1 MSDSEP
7 TATETPGADDA
18 GKMSFFDHL
27 TELRTRIIWSLIPS
41 AVGLAIAFYFTDRI
55 MVFLQR
61 PLANLKTPPIFLTPT
76 EYFWTYMKVAMIT
89 GVFIAMP
96 IILWNVWA
104 FVAPGLHKHE
114 RRYAA
119 PFVIAGSLL
128 FLGGGAFALLLVIP
142 FAVHRR
148 LHRLHHQVHAG
159 LRGGVRAAGGD
170 HAPVHARAR
179 DAPVPVQES
188 QVRGADQL
196 HHRGRPHP
204 DPRHRQPDSD
214 GGTPLHPLRARHHLR
229 ANIRE
234 EEAGEAGAH
243 LREPHRVSPLEFTSL
258 DLPGP
263 VRRGIQDAGFVATTA
278 IQEAALPLA
287 LRGKDVAGQS
297 QTGTGK
303 TAAFLIAAFTR
314 CLTHPAPAG
323 SGVTS
328 PRVLIIAPTRELVV
342 QIEADA
348 RLLGAHTGL
357 QILSVY
363 GGIDYNKQRDAL
375 RDGCDILVGTPG
387 RLIDYLK
394 QHIWSP
400 GKVEVLVIDE
410 ADRMFDMGF
419 IADLRFILRR
429 LPKPE
434 KRQSFL
440 FSATLSFRV
449 LELTWEFMNN
459 PAQISITPQQKTVEK
474 AEQVLYHVGREEKF
488 NLLLGLLRR
497 EGGSR
502 ILIFSNTREEARR
515 LEDRL
520 SRNGWEARALTG
532 DVDQKKRLKI
542 LNDFKDG
549 QLPILVATDV
559 ASRGL
564 HIEGVSHVVN
574 WDMPQDAEDYVHRI
588 GRTARAG
595 AAGKAISLVDEAG
608 ALALEPI
615 EKFIAQKI
623 QVDWAEDDLYL
634 SEIKPTSEERRRYAE
649 EKRQRMAARGGGRG
663 GGPGRPGGGGGGGR
677 RDGRGPSRGPRR

>member
-1 MSDSEP
+1 
-7 TATETPGADDA
+7 
-18 GKMSFFDHL
+18 
-27 TELRTRIIWSLIPS
+27 
-41 AVGLAIAFYFTDRI
+41 
-55 MVFLQR
+55 
-61 PLANLKTPPIFLTPT
+61 
-76 EYFWTYMKVAMIT
+76 
-89 GVFIAMP
+89 
-96 IILWNVWA
+96 
-104 FVAPGLHKHE
+104 
-114 RRYAA
+114 
-119 PFVIAGSLL
+119 
-128 FLGGGAFALLLVIP
+128 
-142 FAVHRR
+142 
-148 LHRLHHQVHAG
+148 
-159 LRGGVRAAGGD
+159 
-170 HAPVHARAR
+170 
-179 DAPVPVQES
+179 
-188 QVRGADQL
+188 
-196 HHRGRPHP
+196 
-204 DPRHRQPDSD
+204 
-214 GGTPLHPLRARHHLR
+214 
-229 ANIRE
+229 
-234 EEAGEAGAH
+234 
-243 LREPHRVSPLEFTSL
+243 VSPLEFTSL
-258 DLPGP
+258 DLPGS
-263 VRRGIQDAGFVATTA
+263 VRRGIEDAGFVATTA

-314 CLTHPAPAG
+314 CLTHPAPAR
-323 SGVTS
+323 SGVTA

-348 RLLGAHTGL
+348 NLLGAHTGL
-357 QILSVY
+357 RILSVY
-363 GGIDYNKQRDAL
+363 GGIDYNKQREAL
-375 RDGCDILVGTPG
+375 RESCDILVGTPG

-394 QHIWSP
+394 QHVWSP
-400 GKVEVLVIDE
+400 ARVEVLVIDE
-410 ADRMFDMGF
+410 ADRLFDMGF

-520 SRNGWEARALTG
+520 GRNGWPARALTG

-542 LNDFKDG
+542 LNDFKEG

-623 QVDWAEDDLYL
+623 QVDWAEDGLYL
-634 SEIKPTSEERRRYAE
+634 PEIKPTSEERRRYAE

-663 GGPGRPGGGGGGGR
+663 GGPGRPGGGGGAGGR
-677 RDGRGPSRGPRR
+677 RDGRSSGRGPRR

>member
-1 MSDSEP
+1 M
-7 TATETPGADDA
+7 
-18 GKMSFFDHL
+18 
-27 TELRTRIIWSLIPS
+27 
-41 AVGLAIAFYFTDRI
+41 
-55 MVFLQR
+55 
-61 PLANLKTPPIFLTPT
+61 
-76 EYFWTYMKVAMIT
+76 
-89 GVFIAMP
+89 
-96 IILWNVWA
+96 
-104 FVAPGLHKHE
+104 
-114 RRYAA
+114 
-119 PFVIAGSLL
+119 
-128 FLGGGAFALLLVIP
+128 
-142 FAVHRR
+142 
-148 LHRLHHQVHAG
+148 
-159 LRGGVRAAGGD
+159 
-170 HAPVHARAR
+170 
-179 DAPVPVQES
+179 
-188 QVRGADQL
+188 
-196 HHRGRPHP
+196 
-204 DPRHRQPDSD
+204 
-214 GGTPLHPLRARHHLR
+214 
-229 ANIRE
+229 
-234 EEAGEAGAH
+234 
-243 LREPHRVSPLEFTSL
+243 SPLEFTSL

-263 VRRGIQDAGFVATTA
+263 VRRGIEDAGFAATTA

-314 CLTHPAPAG
+314 CLTHPAPAR
-323 SGVTS
+323 SGPTA

-348 RLLGAHTGL
+348 HLLGAHTGL
-357 QILSVY
+357 RILSVY
-363 GGIDYNKQRDAL
+363 GGIDYNKQREEL
-375 RDGCDILVGTPG
+375 REGCDVLVGTPG

-394 QHIWSP
+394 QHVWSP
-400 GKVEVLVIDE
+400 GRVEVLVIDE

-459 PAQISITPQQKTVEK
+459 PTQISITPQQKTVEK

-488 NLLLGLLRR
+488 NLLLGLLKR

-520 SRNGWEARALTG
+520 GRNGWQARALTG

-615 EKFIAQKI
+615 EKFISQKI
-623 QVDWAEDDLYL
+623 QVDWAEDALYL
-634 SEIKPTSEERRRYAE
+634 PEIKPTSEERRRYAE
-649 EKRQRMAARGGGRG
+649 EKRQRMAARGGRG
-663 GGPGRPGGGGGGGR
+663 GAGGGR
-677 RDGRGPSRGPRR
+677 RDGRSPGRGPRR

>member
-1 MSDSEP
+1 M
-7 TATETPGADDA
+7 
-18 GKMSFFDHL
+18 
-27 TELRTRIIWSLIPS
+27 
-41 AVGLAIAFYFTDRI
+41 
-55 MVFLQR
+55 
-61 PLANLKTPPIFLTPT
+61 
-76 EYFWTYMKVAMIT
+76 
-89 GVFIAMP
+89 
-96 IILWNVWA
+96 
-104 FVAPGLHKHE
+104 
-114 RRYAA
+114 
-119 PFVIAGSLL
+119 
-128 FLGGGAFALLLVIP
+128 
-142 FAVHRR
+142 
-148 LHRLHHQVHAG
+148 
-159 LRGGVRAAGGD
+159 
-170 HAPVHARAR
+170 
-179 DAPVPVQES
+179 
-188 QVRGADQL
+188 
-196 HHRGRPHP
+196 
-204 DPRHRQPDSD
+204 
-214 GGTPLHPLRARHHLR
+214 
-229 ANIRE
+229 
-234 EEAGEAGAH
+234 
-243 LREPHRVSPLEFTSL
+243 SPLDFASL
-258 DLPGP
+258 DLPSP
-263 VRRGIQDAGFVATTA
+263 VRRGIQDAGFVAATP

-314 CLTHPAPAG
+314 CLTHPAPPRT
-323 SGVTS
+323 GVTS

-342 QIEADA
+342 QIESDA
-348 RLLGAHTGL
+348 NLLGAHTGL
-357 QILSVY
+357 RILAVY

-375 RDGCDILVGTPG
+375 REGCDVLVGTPG

-394 QHIWSP
+394 QHVWSP
-400 GKVEVLVIDE
+400 GRVEVLVIDE

-429 LPKPE
+429 LPRPE

-459 PAQISITPQQKTVEK
+459 PTQISITPQQKTVEK

-488 NLLLGLLRR
+488 NLLLGLLKR

-520 SRNGWEARALTG
+520 GRNGWSARALTG

-542 LNDFKDG
+542 LNDFKEG

-574 WDMPQDAEDYVHRI
+574 WDLPQDAEDYVHRI

-623 QVDWAEDDLYL
+623 SVDWAGDDLFL
-634 SEIKPTSEERRRYAE
+634 PEIKPTSEERRRYAE
-649 EKRQRMAARGGGRG
+649 EKRQRMAARGGRAG
-663 GGPGRPGGGGGGGR
+663 GHGHAGGGGGGR
-677 RDGRGPSRGPRR
+677 RDGRGHGRGPRR

>member
-1 MSDSEP
+1 M
-7 TATETPGADDA
+7 
-18 GKMSFFDHL
+18 
-27 TELRTRIIWSLIPS
+27 
-41 AVGLAIAFYFTDRI
+41 
-55 MVFLQR
+55 
-61 PLANLKTPPIFLTPT
+61 
-76 EYFWTYMKVAMIT
+76 
-89 GVFIAMP
+89 
-96 IILWNVWA
+96 
-104 FVAPGLHKHE
+104 
-114 RRYAA
+114 
-119 PFVIAGSLL
+119 
-128 FLGGGAFALLLVIP
+128 
-142 FAVHRR
+142 
-148 LHRLHHQVHAG
+148 
-159 LRGGVRAAGGD
+159 
-170 HAPVHARAR
+170 
-179 DAPVPVQES
+179 
-188 QVRGADQL
+188 
-196 HHRGRPHP
+196 
-204 DPRHRQPDSD
+204 
-214 GGTPLHPLRARHHLR
+214 
-229 ANIRE
+229 
-234 EEAGEAGAH
+234 
-243 LREPHRVSPLEFTSL
+243 SPLEFASL
-258 DLPGP
+258 ELPGP
-263 VRRGIQDAGFVATTA
+263 VRRGIQDAGFVAATA

-303 TAAFLIAAFTR
+303 TAAFLISAFTH
-314 CLTHPAPAG
+314 CLTHPAPARAG
-323 SGVTS
+323 ATA

-357 QILSVY
+357 TILAVY
-363 GGIDYNKQRDAL
+363 GGIDYNKQREAL
-375 RDGCDILVGTPG
+375 REGCDVLVGTPG

-394 QHIWSP
+394 QHVWSP
-400 GKVEVLVIDE
+400 GRVEVLVIDE

-449 LELTWEFMNN
+449 MELTWEFMNN
-459 PAQISITPQQKTVEK
+459 PSQITITPQQKTAEK

-520 SRNGWEARALTG
+520 GRNGWQARALTG

-542 LNDFKDG
+542 LNDFKEG
-549 QLPILVATDV
+549 QLPVLVATDV

-564 HIEGVSHVVN
+564 HIEGVSHVIN
-574 WDMPQDAEDYVHRI
+574 WDLPQDAEDYVHRI

-615 EKFIAQKI
+615 EKFIGQKI
-623 QVDWAEDDLYL
+623 QVDWAEDELYL
-634 SEIKPTSEERRRYAE
+634 PEIKPTSEERRRYAE
-649 EKRQRMAARGGGRG
+649 EKRQRMAARGGRG
-663 GGPGRPGGGGGGGR
+663 GGPGRPGGGGR
-677 RDGRGPSRGPRR
+677 RDGRSHGRGPRR

>member
-1 MSDSEP
+1 M
-7 TATETPGADDA
+7 
-18 GKMSFFDHL
+18 
-27 TELRTRIIWSLIPS
+27 
-41 AVGLAIAFYFTDRI
+41 
-55 MVFLQR
+55 
-61 PLANLKTPPIFLTPT
+61 
-76 EYFWTYMKVAMIT
+76 
-89 GVFIAMP
+89 
-96 IILWNVWA
+96 
-104 FVAPGLHKHE
+104 
-114 RRYAA
+114 
-119 PFVIAGSLL
+119 
-128 FLGGGAFALLLVIP
+128 
-142 FAVHRR
+142 
-148 LHRLHHQVHAG
+148 
-159 LRGGVRAAGGD
+159 
-170 HAPVHARAR
+170 
-179 DAPVPVQES
+179 
-188 QVRGADQL
+188 
-196 HHRGRPHP
+196 
-204 DPRHRQPDSD
+204 
-214 GGTPLHPLRARHHLR
+214 
-229 ANIRE
+229 
-234 EEAGEAGAH
+234 
-243 LREPHRVSPLEFTSL
+243 SPLEFTSL

-615 EKFIAQKI
+615 RDQAHQRGAAPLRGGEAP
-623 QVDWAEDDLYL
+623 AHGRAGRRA
-634 SEIKPTSEERRRYAE
+634 RRRPRA
-649 EKRQRMAARGGGRG
+649 
-663 GGPGRPGGGGGGGR
+663 PGR
-677 RDGRGPSRGPRR
+677 RGPSRRPRPQPRPPPLNSPSPLGERAG

>member
-1 MSDSEP
+1 
-7 TATETPGADDA
+7 
-18 GKMSFFDHL
+18 
-27 TELRTRIIWSLIPS
+27 
-41 AVGLAIAFYFTDRI
+41 
-55 MVFLQR
+55 
-61 PLANLKTPPIFLTPT
+61 
-76 EYFWTYMKVAMIT
+76 
-89 GVFIAMP
+89 
-96 IILWNVWA
+96 
-104 FVAPGLHKHE
+104 
-114 RRYAA
+114 
-119 PFVIAGSLL
+119 
-128 FLGGGAFALLLVIP
+128 
-142 FAVHRR
+142 
-148 LHRLHHQVHAG
+148 
-159 LRGGVRAAGGD
+159 
-170 HAPVHARAR
+170 
-179 DAPVPVQES
+179 
-188 QVRGADQL
+188 
-196 HHRGRPHP
+196 
-204 DPRHRQPDSD
+204 
-214 GGTPLHPLRARHHLR
+214 
-229 ANIRE
+229 
-234 EEAGEAGAH
+234 
-243 LREPHRVSPLEFTSL
+243 VSPLEFTSL
-258 DLPGP
+258 ELPGP
-263 VRRGIQDAGFVATTA
+263 VRRGIQDAGFVTATP

-314 CLTHPAPAG
+314 CLTHPAPARV
-323 SGVTS
+323 GVTS

-459 PAQISITPQQKTVEK
+459 PTQISITPQQKTVEK

-520 SRNGWEARALTG
+520 GRNGWQARALTG

-542 LNDFKDG
+542 LNDFKEG

-574 WDMPQDAEDYVHRI
+574 WDLPQDAEDYVHRI

-595 AAGKAISLVDEAG
+595 TAGKAISLVDEAG

-634 SEIKPTSEERRRYAE
+634 PEIKPTSEERRRYAE

-663 GGPGRPGGGGGGGR
+663 GGPGRPGGGGR
-677 RDGRGPSRGPRR
+677 RDGRGPGPGRGPRR